1 MAHILVY
8 YTLLVVIIV
17 MYYVCEIQK
26 ILENIVKRSEFGY
39 TREQRYT
46 KVIYYYYY
54 QNKKKTMAQLSFD
67 TPGSKV
73 DRSMA
78 FDLVIN
84 HEDKQLEVSA
94 ASPWAKTEF
103 KGQITIYLL
112 S

>member
-1 MAHILVY
+1 
-8 YTLLVVIIV
+8 
-17 MYYVCEIQK
+17 
-26 ILENIVKRSEFGY
+26 
-39 TREQRYT
+39 
-46 KVIYYYYY
+46 
-54 QNKKKTMAQLSFD
+54 MAQLSFD

-103 KGQITIYLL
+103 KG
-112 S
+112 